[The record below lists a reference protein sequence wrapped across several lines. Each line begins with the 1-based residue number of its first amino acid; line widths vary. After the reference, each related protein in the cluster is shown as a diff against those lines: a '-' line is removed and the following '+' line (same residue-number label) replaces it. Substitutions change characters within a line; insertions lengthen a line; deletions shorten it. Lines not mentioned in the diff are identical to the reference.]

1 LPSDSKAI
9 LRGRR
14 ETDLFG
20 GFKRIYLWRA
30 GGHHGNRHKIIALM
44 REEQVRLS
52 LGFCLELQGVG
63 AC

>member
-1 LPSDSKAI
+1 LN
-9 LRGRR
+9 GRR

-20 GFKRIYLWRA
+20 GFKRIDRWRE
-30 GGHHGNRHKIIALM
+30 GNHHGHRRKIIALM